1 MDCPKCGHS
10 QQDTVKCES
19 CGIYFE
25 KLKRQQDAPQVGRRV
40 TELDSDAGGFGK
52 WVIVGLVAVGAGVW
66 FFSGDEEPQLAIAE
80 STAPGD
86 EDSSGVPST
95 LTSTGSLEGLARQ
108 LAAAHPARNAIEAA
122 RNATVFISTAW
133 GSQGSGFFID
143 SECRAVTNRHVVELD
158 AQEASQYVQEHPE
171 FRALVIKK
179 RRELQAH
186 IASVERYLQDL
197 RARNAPRREVKEAED
212 ALEKARAELAELT
225 SENVDEVLDKEF
237 SDAAYDADV
246 EGFTVTLIDGT
257 SFPKVRA
264 EYARNLDLALFQIP
278 GSNCPFIRSGSSTVL
293 QQGQRLYTIGSPVGL
308 TYTVTSG
315 IFSGSR
321 SHEQYTIIQTDAPIN
336 PGNSG
341 GPLITEDGRVIGVN
355 TAILAEAQGIGFA
368 IPIETIRDEFRS
380 LRSR

>member
-10 QQDTVKCES
+10 QQGTVECES

-25 KLKRQQDAPQVGRRV
+25 KFKRQQDSPQVGRRV
-40 TELDSDAGGFGK
+40 TELDSDSGGFGK
-52 WVIVGLVAVGAGVW
+52 WIIVGLLASGAGW
-66 FFSGDEEPQLAIAE
+66 WIFSGNDESATTTG
-80 STAPGD
+80 STAAAGT
-86 EDSSGVPST
+86 DSSAMPARPASV
-95 LTSTGSLEGLARQ
+95 GSLEGLARQ
-108 LAAAHPARNAIEAA
+108 LASAHPARNAIESA
-122 RNATVFISTAW
+122 RNATVFITTAW

-143 SECRAVTNRHVVELD
+143 SECRAITNRHVIELD
-158 AQEASQYVQEHPE
+158 AQEASRYVQEHPE
-171 FRALVIKK
+171 FRALVNRK

-186 IASVERYLQDL
+186 IAHVERYVQDL
-197 RARNAPRREVKEAED
+197 RARGAPRGEVREAED
-212 ALEKARAELAELT
+212 ALAKARTELAELS
-225 SENVDEVLDKEF
+225 SENVDESLDQEF
-237 SDAAYDADV
+237 ADAAYEADV

-257 SFPKVRA
+257 RFPKVRA
-264 EYARNLDLALFQIP
+264 EYARHLDLALFQLP
-278 GSNCPFIRSGSSTVL
+278 ASNCPFIATGSSTLL
-293 QQGQRLYTIGSPVGL
+293 QQGQRLYTIGSPAGL

-321 SHEQYTIIQTDAPIN
+321 SHEQYTILQTDAPIN

-380 LRSR
+380 LRSQ